1 MIPTNEKAWRQTYL
15 RSLNV
20 KGTEYRYWSLKKLA
34 QDYQV
39 NLSKIP
45 GTKRL
50 LIENVMRQTSDL
62 KESSQIIEALLFKN
76 KALDSESN
84 GNSSELSFY
93 PSRVLMQDY
102 TLRNPLMILIKIIKL
117 R

>member
-1 MIPTNEKAWRQTYL
+1 MIPTNEKTWRQTYL
-15 RSLNV
+15 SSLNL

-45 GTKRL
+45 VTKRL

-93 PSRVLMQDY
+93 PSRVLMQD
-102 TLRNPLMILIKIIKL
+102 
-117 R
+117 